1 MKMPQQPRSYA
12 EILREKQSSLHEV
25 LLDKATRD
33 LVGRYNEEYL
43 HWDELRRKDAVMDA
57 ELLWALMKMARESQ
71 AKRIHFSDID
81 LSYVVTGRSQQILHR
96 LDKGTSGVS
105 IDEGRNGSGM
115 RRFVASSLMEEAI
128 ASSHLEGAVTT
139 SKVAKKML
147 REGRKPRDRSEQ
159 MIMNDYLTMQRVST
173 VRDRPFTVETVL
185 ELHRIITHDT
195 LEDPHDEGHFRS
207 NDEVVLGDP
216 LETGKVYFR
225 PPPHGKV
232 PQLMEEL
239 CAFANDDNSAEF
251 QHPLVKAM
259 IIHFMIG
266 YIHAFVDGNG
276 RLARALMYWYALK
289 RDYWIFEYLAVSKVM
304 KTGRA
309 RYGMAYLHTETDDND
324 VTYFF
329 NYNLE
334 CIEKALAAFES
345 YVARKRRERT
355 GALEIVEVHKELNLR
370 QAEILDDLVKH
381 RGEPFTVA
389 AMASKYDV
397 VLQTA
402 RTDLHKLADLDL
414 IEKRE
419 AGNKAYFVYRGKER

>member
-1 MKMPQQPRSYA
+1 MLSK
-12 EILREKQSSLHEV
+12 E
-25 LLDKATRD
+25 TTD
-33 LVGRYNEEYL
+33 LVRRYNEEYL
-43 HWDELRRKDAVMDA
+43 HWDELRRKDATIDA

-71 AKRIHFSDID
+71 AKHVHFSDID
-81 LSYVVTGRSQQILHR
+81 FSYVLTGHSQQILHQ
-96 LDKGTSGVS
+96 LDKGTSGIS
-105 IDEGRNGSGM
+105 IEGRNEGSNLK
-115 RRFVASSLMEEAI
+115 RYVASSLMEEAI

-147 REGRKPRDRSEQ
+147 REGRKPRDLSEQ
-159 MIMNDYLTMQRVST
+159 MIMNDYLTMQRVSAI
-173 VRDRPFTVETVL
+173 RDRPFTMEVVL

-195 LEDPHDEGHFRS
+195 LDDPMDEGHFRS

-216 LETGKVYFR
+216 LEAGKVYFR

-239 CAFANDDNSAEF
+239 CAFANDEKSAEF

-304 KTGRA
+304 KTSRA

-324 VTYFF
+324 VTYFL

-334 CIEKALAAFES
+334 CMEKALAAFES
-345 YVARKRRERT
+345 YVARKRREQT
-355 GALEIVEVHKELNLR
+355 GVLEIVEVHKELHLR

-381 RGEPFTVA
+381 RGEPFSVA
-389 AMASKYDV
+389 AVASKYDV

-402 RTDLHKLADLDL
+402 RTDLHRLADLDL
-414 IEKRE
+414 IEKKDV
-419 AGNKAYFVYRGKER
+419 GNKAYFVYRGKNR